1 VPTHFKLNN
10 GVMMPSV
17 GFGTYG
23 VTKAEPIYNAI
34 VHAGYRSVDTGSV
47 MKSEPGV
54 GEAIQ

>member
-1 VPTHFKLNN
+1 
-10 GVMMPSV
+10 MPSV

-34 VHAGYRSVDTGSV
+34 VHAGYRSIDTGSV

-54 GEAIQ
+54 GEAI